1 MKHSIL
7 ECICPSPGF
16 CPVFGKTMGTNPPD
30 WKWCQK
36 ANKEDRKSYY
46 DIMSQITP
54 ANTLQLLEKYETLD
68 YDPKYFYL
76 YSLMHDRVIHTC
88 DLASYSQDIKFNKIV
103 NLLEKEPSQKN
114 LDNIEILIL
123 SHKQQ
128 QLDELPDKPYLKKTN
143 LNKIDAGKYSGNE
156 WAESRAYFSN
166 TSLLSDSTE
175 YAGTVSASWNTKYS
189 YERIEDFEN
198 WPNTKVL
205 INSNPE
211 DNVVLCADV
220 FCPCSWIKNNKPNI
234 ISFFFDRTIT
244 EPAFHFLADL
254 DISLTKHTRVP
265 FGHQFI
271 AHRKV
276 FEEYSNF
283 LKDNNVPE
291 RVVDFVKQ
299 YRSLLKTGTD
309 ISDKYHN
316 VRIQAYMMEM
326 ISCFYFAKK
335 DHLYIPNVRRNES
348 WYKPENVKNRIKQ
361 WDMTT

>member
-1 MKHSIL
+1 MLDLSR
-7 ECICPSPGF
+7 CQCPAPGL
-16 CPVFGKTMGTNPPD
+16 CPVFKTHMGTNPPD

-36 ANKEDRKSYY
+36 ANKEDRESYY
-46 DIMSQITP
+46 NIRSKMTP
-54 ANTLQLLEKYETLD
+54 SNTQKLLEEYETLD
-68 YDPKYFYL
+68 YDPKYFHL
-76 YSLMHDRVIHTC
+76 YVLMHDRGIHNC
-88 DLASYSQDIKFNKIV
+88 MLATHSQDKKFDKIV
-103 NLLEKEPSQKN
+103 KLLEKEPSQKN
-114 LDNIEILIL
+114 LDNTEILIL

-128 QLDELPDKPYLKKTN
+128 QLDELPDKPYLKRTN

-166 TSLLSDSTE
+166 TSLLSDSTK
-175 YAGTVSASWNTKYS
+175 YAGTVSASWNTKYI

-220 FCPCSWIKNNKPNI
+220 FCPCCWTRTNKYNLI
-234 ISFFFDRTIT
+234 ELFFDKTAT
-244 EPAFHFLADL
+244 EPAFKLLADL
-254 DISLTKHTRVP
+254 DINLTKHTRVP

-283 LKDNNVPE
+283 LRNNNVPDKIT
-291 RVVDFVKQ
+291 DFVEKH
-299 YRSLLKTGTD
+299 RTSLRTGTD

-335 DHLYIPNVRRNES
+335 DYLYIPNARRSDE
-348 WYKPENVKNRIKQ
+348 WYKPKNVLARINSV
-361 WDMTT
+361 

>member
-1 MKHSIL
+1 MPDLSRCH
-7 ECICPSPGF
+7 CPAPGL
-16 CPVFGKTMGTNPPD
+16 CPVFKIHMGTNPPD

-46 DIMSQITP
+46 DIMSQIAP
-54 ANTLQLLEKYETLD
+54 SNTQQLLEKYEKLG
-68 YDPKYFYL
+68 YDSKYFHL
-76 YSLMHDRVIHTC
+76 YAMMHDRGIHNC
-88 DLASYSQDIKFNKIV
+88 MLATHIQNKKFDKIV
-103 NLLEKEPSQKN
+103 KLLEKEPSQKN

-156 WAESRAYFSN
+156 WAESRVYLSN
-166 TSLLSDSTE
+166 TLLLSDSTK
-175 YAGTVSASWNTKYS
+175 YVGTVTASWNIKYN
-189 YERIEDFEN
+189 YETIDNFEN
-198 WPNTKVL
+198 WTNTKVL
-205 INSNPE
+205 LVSELE

-220 FCPCSWIKNNKPNI
+220 FCPCCWVKNNKPNI
-234 ISFFFDRTIT
+234 ISFFFDKTIT
-244 EPAFHFLADL
+244 EPAFHFLEDL
-254 DISLTKHTRVP
+254 GINLTEHTRVP

-291 RVVDFVKQ
+291 RVVDFVEQ
-299 YRSLLKTGTD
+299 HRSLLKKGTD

-335 DHLYIPNVRRNES
+335 DYLYIPNARRNES
-348 WYKPENVKNRIKQ
+348 WYKPENVKNRIQK
-361 WDMTT
+361 WDTTT